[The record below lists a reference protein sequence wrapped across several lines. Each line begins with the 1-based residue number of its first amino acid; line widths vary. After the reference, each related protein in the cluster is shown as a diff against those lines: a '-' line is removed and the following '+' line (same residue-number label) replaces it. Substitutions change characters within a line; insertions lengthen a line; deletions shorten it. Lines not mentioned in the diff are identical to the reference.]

1 MHPKLMGQYYWKDD
15 KIHTNRQRA
24 NEIKNVIG
32 TNYGSMKMR
41 SYMRMGREGGLGRS
55 LLQPLERTSNPK
67 I

>member
-41 SYMRMGREGGLGRS
+41 SYVRMGREGGLGRS
-55 LLQPLERTSNPK
+55 LL
-67 I
+67 